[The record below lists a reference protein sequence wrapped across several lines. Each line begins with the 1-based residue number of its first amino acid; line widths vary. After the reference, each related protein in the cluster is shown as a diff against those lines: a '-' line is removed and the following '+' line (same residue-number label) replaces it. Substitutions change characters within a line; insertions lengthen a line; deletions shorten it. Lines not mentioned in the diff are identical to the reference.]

1 VGSPVCRR
9 IGAELASSS
18 GSWRK
23 WNLFQLEWNPST
35 PLEIPGDNVSMN
47 RPMPM
52 ELVNAIGKCTVAQS
66 ATGLCGETRR
76 RLPITRFLAML
87 ALMIVAAWSLEG
99 CGGGNTITVTSVAIT
114 PTTITVPLNTT
125 TTFTAV
131 VNLADST
138 ISTTTTITWEV
149 NGISGGEL
157 ATVGSI
163 VPSADNQLVGVYTAP
178 GTVPTT
184 STTGVTQVGQ
194 VSITAVASQP
204 ATSTTSTSTVPTV
217 TSNVA
222 IVTVGA
228 GTGLTVSPTS
238 PTVAANQV
246 QPFTALLNGLTDLD
260 ATWTVT
266 PSGNAGVYGSID
278 SRGNYTAPLSPPP
291 GGTVTITATD
301 PAAAA
306 PATAVVTVVY
316 SDASLTGQYA
326 FSYTGNDSA
335 GYLAV
340 AGSFATNGKGTILSG
355 VEDVDS
361 FLTGVTK
368 QESISGFYTVGPD
381 GRGSANVSSSQG
393 AHVWRFALTTNAHAQ
408 LILFDANATGGGTI
422 DQQSLNALSNSSS
435 VITGSYVFNVLGAD
449 TEFNPLGLAGKFSAD
464 GAGDIPDAGEPH
476 TILDVNDNGIA
487 GGVVTTGNTSLT
499 GSYEFDPLFPGT
511 GRGTLTLTS
520 GPTGAREYA
529 FYAVEG
535 PSASVTHMH
544 LLEIDLKAFVA
555 GDMFSAPAG
564 STPLTAGNY
573 VFTGGGD
580 TLTGSSVLA
589 AFATGGV
596 FTSNGTAG
604 ISGGIFDANVGG
616 TYNTGP
622 AINSCS
628 SYATDA
634 NTGRIDLKLFSGTG
648 ACPSGPNSSADEF
661 AVYQTSQGTALM
673 LEIDSNALSTGAA
686 YQQCVPP
693 AAACSAS
700 DALLSGSF
708 AIGSTGQGVF
718 HDSASSSQPDASG
731 QMTFSGTGF
740 TSGNLDIN
748 TFSSV
753 AQTDPIAATGNSF
766 GAPASNGRGTAVL
779 VTTSP
784 AATFNL
790 IYYLI
795 DDNTALFLDQDPT
808 PIATGI
814 IARQF

>member
-1 VGSPVCRR
+1 M
-9 IGAELASSS
+9 
-18 GSWRK
+18 K
-23 WNLFQLEWNPST
+23 
-35 PLEIPGDNVSMN
+35 
-47 RPMPM
+47 
-52 ELVNAIGKCTVAQS
+52 LVNAVGKCAAAQN
-66 ATGLCGETRR
+66 ATGLCGETHRR
-76 RLPITRFLAML
+76 SPMNRLLAMI
-87 ALMIVAAWSLEG
+87 ALVIAGGWSLQA
-99 CGGGNTITVTSVAIT
+99 CGGGGNKTTVTSVAIT
-114 PTTITVPLNTT
+114 PATVTVPLNTT
-125 TTFTAV
+125 TQFTAV

-138 ISTTTTITWEV
+138 ISTTTTVTWEV

-157 ATVGSI
+157 STVGSI

-178 GTVPTT
+178 SSVPTT
-184 STTGVTQVGQ
+184 ATTGVTQIGQ
-194 VSITAVASQP
+194 VSITAVATQP
-204 ATSTTSTSTVPTV
+204 ATSTNGNTVPSV
-217 TSNVA
+217 TSNTA

-266 PSGNAGVYGSID
+266 PSGNADVYGSID

-301 PAAAA
+301 PAAEA
-306 PATAVVTVVY
+306 PATATVTVVY

-326 FSYTGNDSA
+326 FSYTGSDQS
-335 GYLAV
+335 GFLAV

-355 VEDVDS
+355 VEDVES

-381 GRGSANVSSSQG
+381 GRGTANISSSQG
-393 AHVWRFALTTNAHAQ
+393 AHVWRFALSTNAHAQ
-408 LILFDANATGGGTI
+408 IILFDANATGGGTI

-435 VITGSYVFNVLGAD
+435 VITGPYVFNVLGAD
-449 TEFNPLGLAGKFSAD
+449 ADFNPLGMAGKFSAN
-464 GAGDIPDAGEPH
+464 GSGDIPGGG
-476 TILDVNDNGIA
+476 TILDINDNGIA
-487 GGVVTTGNTSLT
+487 GSGVVTRGNTSLT
-499 GSYEFDPLFPGT
+499 GTYVFDPLFPGT

-535 PSASVTHMH
+535 PLASVTHLH
-544 LLEIDLKAFVA
+544 LIEIDRVAFVA

-580 TLTGSSVLA
+580 ALTGGSVVS

-604 ISGGIFDANVGG
+604 VSGGVFDANVGG
-616 TYNTGP
+616 TYNMGP

-628 SYATDA
+628 SYATDGV
-634 NTGRIDLKLFSGTG
+634 TGRIDLTLFSGTG
-648 ACPSGPNSSADEF
+648 ACPTGANSSTNEF

-673 LEIDSNALSTGAA
+673 LEIDSNALATGTA

-700 DALLSGSF
+700 VALLSGSF
-708 AIGSTGQGVF
+708 AIGLTGQGVF
-718 HDSASSSQPDASG
+718 HDNASASQPDVSG
-731 QMTFSGTGF
+731 QLIFNGTGI

-753 AQTDPIAATGNSF
+753 SQTDPISATGNSF
-766 GAPASNGRGTAVL
+766 GAPASTGRGTAVL
-779 VTTSP
+779 TTTSP

-795 DDNTALFLDQDPT
+795 DDNTAVLFDQDTT

>member
-1 VGSPVCRR
+1 MAGTSRRWAGVCLCQPFVEKMELFPVRM
-9 IGAELASSS
+9 EPPYTLETS
-18 GSWRK
+18 GDK
-23 WNLFQLEWNPST
+23 
-35 PLEIPGDNVSMN
+35 VSMN
-47 RPMPM
+47 RPKPL
-52 ELVNAIGKCTVAQS
+52 ELVNAVEKCEVGQS
-66 ATGLCGETRR
+66 AARVRLGTRQGS
-76 RLPITRFLAML
+76 PSTRF
-87 ALMIVAAWSLEG
+87 VAIIGLLIAGSWSLQG
-99 CGGGNTITVTSVAIT
+99 CGHGSSTTVTSVAIT
-114 PTTITVPLNTT
+114 PTTATVPLNTT
-125 TTFTAV
+125 TEFTAA
-131 VNLADST
+131 VNLANST
-138 ISTTTTITWEV
+138 VSTTTTITWEV

-178 GTVPTT
+178 GQVPTT
-184 STTGVTQVGQ
+184 ATSGVTQVGQ

-204 ATSTTSTSTVPTV
+204 AATSNGSTPPTV

-222 IVTVGA
+222 VVTVGA

-266 PSGNAGVYGSID
+266 PAGNPGVYGSID

-291 GGTVTITATD
+291 GATVTITASD
-301 PAAAA
+301 PAAPA
-306 PATAVVTVVY
+306 PASATVTIVY

-326 FSYTGNDSA
+326 FSYTGNDQS
-335 GYLAV
+335 GYLAA

-361 FLTGVTK
+361 FLTGVAT
-368 QESISGFYTVGPD
+368 EIPFTGFYSVGPD
-381 GRGSANVSSSQG
+381 GRGTANISSSQG

-408 LILFDANATGGGTI
+408 IILFDANATGGGTI
-422 DQQSLNALSNSSS
+422 DQQSVNALSSSSS
-435 VITGSYVFNVLGAD
+435 VITGPYVFNALGAD
-449 TEFNPLGLAGKFSAD
+449 SGFNPLGLAGKFSAD
-464 GAGDIPDAGEPH
+464 GAGHIPNPAQPH

-487 GGVVTTGNTSLT
+487 GGTVTTGDTSLS

-520 GPTGAREYA
+520 GSTGAREYA
-529 FYAVEG
+529 FYAVQG
-535 PSASVTHMH
+535 PSTSVTHLH
-544 LLEIDLKAFVA
+544 LIEIDRAAFVA
-555 GDMFSAPAG
+555 GDMYSAPAG

-580 TLTGSSVLA
+580 SLTGASVLS

-616 TYNTGP
+616 TYNMGP
-622 AINSCS
+622 TINSCS

-648 ACPSGPNSSADEF
+648 ACPTGANSSTNEF

-673 LEIDSNALSTGAA
+673 LEIDANALSTGTA

-693 AAACSAS
+693 AAACSS
-700 DALLSGSF
+700 SVALSAGSF
-708 AIGSTGQGVF
+708 ATGLTGQGVF
-718 HDSASSSQPDASG
+718 HDVAGSAQPDFSG
-731 QMTFSGTGF
+731 QIAFSGTGI
-740 TSGNLDIN
+740 TAGNLDIN
-748 TFSSV
+748 TFNSV
-753 AQTDPIAATGNSF
+753 SQTDPVSSTGNSF
-766 GAPASNGRGTAVL
+766 GTAASNGRGTAVL

-790 IYYLI
+790 IYYLV
-795 DDNTALFLDQDPT
+795 DDNTALLFDQDTT

-814 IARQF
+814 VTRQF

>member
-1 VGSPVCRR
+1 L
-9 IGAELASSS
+9 AERASASR
-18 GSWRK
+18 SWRK
-23 WNLFQLEWNPST
+23 WNFFQLEWNLPT
-35 PLEIPGDNVSMN
+35 PLETPGDNLSMN
-47 RPMPM
+47 RPKPL
-52 ELVNAIGKCTVAQS
+52 EFVNATEKRKVAQS
-66 ATGLCGETRR
+66 AAGMCIETRQR
-76 RLPITRFLAML
+76 SPLTRLVAMI
-87 ALMIVAAWSLEG
+87 ALLIAGGWSLQA
-99 CGGGNTITVTSVAIT
+99 CGGGPSTTVTSVAIT
-114 PTTITVPLNTT
+114 PTAITVPLNTVT
-125 TTFTAV
+125 EFTAV
-131 VNLADST
+131 VNLANST
-138 ISTTTTITWEV
+138 VSTTTTVTWEV

-178 GTVPTT
+178 GEVPTT
-184 STTGVTQVGQ
+184 ATSGVTQVGQ

-204 ATSTTSTSTVPTV
+204 AATSNGTTPPTV

-266 PSGNAGVYGSID
+266 PAGNPGVYGSID

-291 GGTVTITATD
+291 GATVTITASD
-301 PAAAA
+301 PAAPA
-306 PATAVVTVVY
+306 PATATVTIVY
-316 SDASLTGQYA
+316 SDASLSGQYA
-326 FSYTGNDSA
+326 FSYTGNDQS

-361 FLTGVTK
+361 FLTGIATEVPF
-368 QESISGFYTVGPD
+368 SGFYSVGPD
-381 GRGSANVSSSQG
+381 GRGTANITSSQG

-408 LILFDANATGGGTI
+408 IILFDANATGGGTI

-435 VITGSYVFNVLGAD
+435 VISGSYVFNALGAD
-449 TEFNPLGLAGKFSAD
+449 SGFNPLGLAGKFSAD
-464 GAGDIPDAGEPH
+464 GSGHIPDPAEPH

-487 GGVVTTGNTSLT
+487 GGTVTTGNTSLA

-535 PSASVTHMH
+535 PSTSVTHLH
-544 LLEIDLKAFVA
+544 LIEIDRLAFVA

-580 TLTGSSVLA
+580 SLNGSAVLS

-616 TYNTGP
+616 TYNMGP
-622 AINSCS
+622 TINSCS
-628 SYATDA
+628 SYTTDA

-648 ACPSGPNSSADEF
+648 ACPTGANSSTNEF

-673 LEIDSNALSTGAA
+673 LEVDTNALSTGTA
-686 YQQCVPP
+686 YQQCVPS
-693 AAACSAS
+693 AAACSTS
-700 DALLSGSF
+700 DALLAGSF
-708 AIGSTGQGVF
+708 ATGLIGQGIF
-718 HDSASSSQPDASG
+718 HDIAGSSQPDVSG
-731 QMTFSGTGF
+731 QITFDGTAI
-740 TSGNLDIN
+740 TAGNLDIN
-748 TFSSV
+748 TFNSV
-753 AQTDPIAATGNSF
+753 SQTDPISATGNSF
-766 GAPASNGRGTAVL
+766 GSPASNGRGTAVL
-779 VTTSP
+779 VATSP

-795 DDNTALFLDQDPT
+795 DDNTALLLDQDTT

>member
-1 VGSPVCRR
+1 L
-9 IGAELASSS
+9 AELASSS
-18 GSWRK
+18 RSWRK
-23 WNLFQLEWNPST
+23 WNFFQLEWNLPT
-35 PLEIPGDNVSMN
+35 PLKTPGDNVSMN
-47 RPMPM
+47 RPKPL
-52 ELVNAIGKCTVAQS
+52 ELVSAVEKCKVGQS
-66 ATGLCGETRR
+66 AAGGRVESGQRSPSA
-76 RLPITRFLAML
+76 RLAAMI
-87 ALMIVAAWSLEG
+87 ALLIAGGWSLQA
-99 CGGGNTITVTSVAIT
+99 CGGHSGSTVNSVAIT
-114 PTTITVPLNTT
+114 PTAITVPLNTT
-125 TTFTAV
+125 TEFTAV
-131 VNLADST
+131 VNLANST
-138 ISTTTTITWEV
+138 VSTTTTITWEV

-178 GTVPTT
+178 GQVPTT
-184 STTGVTQVGQ
+184 ATSGVTQIGQ

-204 ATSTTSTSTVPTV
+204 AANSNAATPPTV
-217 TSNVA
+217 TSNIAV
-222 IVTVGA
+222 VTVGA

-266 PSGNAGVYGSID
+266 PAGNPGVYGSID

-291 GGTVTITATD
+291 GATVTITATD
-301 PAAAA
+301 PAATA
-306 PATAVVTVVY
+306 PASATATIVY

-326 FSYTGNDSA
+326 FSYTGNDQS
-335 GYLAV
+335 GYLAA

-361 FLTGVTK
+361 FLTGVAT
-368 QESISGFYTVGPD
+368 QVPFTGFYSVGPD
-381 GRGSANVSSSQG
+381 GRGTANITSSQG
-393 AHVWRFALTTNAHAQ
+393 AHVWRFALTTNEHAQ
-408 LILFDANATGGGTI
+408 MILFDANATGGGTI

-435 VITGSYVFNVLGAD
+435 VITGSYVFNALGAD
-449 TEFNPLGLAGKFSAD
+449 SGFKPLGLAGKFSAD
-464 GAGDIPDAGEPH
+464 GSGHIPAPAEPH

-487 GGVVTTGNTSLT
+487 GGTVTTGNTSLA

-520 GPTGAREYA
+520 GPTGTRQYA

-535 PSASVTHMH
+535 PSTSVTHLH
-544 LLEIDLKAFVA
+544 LIEIDRAAFVA

-580 TLTGSSVLA
+580 ALTGSSVLS

-604 ISGGIFDANVGG
+604 ISGGIFDTNVGG
-616 TYNTGP
+616 AYNMGP
-622 AINSCS
+622 TINSCS

-648 ACPSGPNSSADEF
+648 ACPTGANSSTNEF

-673 LEIDSNALSTGAA
+673 LEVDANALSTGTA
-686 YQQCVPP
+686 YQQCVPS
-693 AAACSAS
+693 AAACSSS
-700 DALLSGSF
+700 DALLAGSF
-708 AIGSTGQGVF
+708 ATGLTGQGIF
-718 HDSASSSQPDASG
+718 HDIAGSSQPDVSG
-731 QMTFSGTGF
+731 QITFDGTGI
-740 TSGNLDIN
+740 TAGNLDVN
-748 TFSSV
+748 TFNSV
-753 AQTDPIAATGNSF
+753 SQTDPISASGNSF
-766 GAPASNGRGTAVL
+766 SSAASNGRGTAVL

-790 IYYLI
+790 IYYLV
-795 DDNTALFLDQDPT
+795 DDNTALLLDQDTT